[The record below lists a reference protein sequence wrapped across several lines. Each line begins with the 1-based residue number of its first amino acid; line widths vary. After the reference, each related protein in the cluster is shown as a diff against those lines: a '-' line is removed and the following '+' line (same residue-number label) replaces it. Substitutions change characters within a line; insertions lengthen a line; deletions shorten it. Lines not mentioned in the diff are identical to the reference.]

1 MVYYFLMERK
11 VIYFEKPGRDNTG
24 ACLEIVK
31 EAVEVE
37 AYRHVVIASTTGT
50 TGLLFAEELDGLPVQ
65 SVIVTHSS
73 GFKEPN
79 TVEMPEAVRKE
90 IESHGA
96 KVYTGS
102 MLTHSIETS
111 LTSKFSGMY
120 PTLVIANTLR
130 RFGEGVKV
138 CCEIT
143 MMAADAGLVPEGENI
158 LAVAGTAWGADTVL
172 VVRAAASKRF
182 LELRVR
188 EVRAKPLV

>member
-1 MVYYFLMERK
+1 MERK
-11 VIYFEKPGRDNTG
+11 VVYFEKTGRDNTR

-31 EAVEVE
+31 EAVERE
-37 AYRHVVIASTTGT
+37 SYRHVVIASTTGA

-65 SVIVTHSS
+65 TVIVTHSS

-79 TVEMPEAVRKE
+79 TIEMPEAVRAE

-96 KVYTGS
+96 KIYTGS

-120 PTLVIANTLR
+120 PTLIIANTLR

-143 MMAADAGLVPEGENI
+143 MMAADAGMIPEGENI
-158 LAVAGTAWGADTVL
+158 LAVAGTAWGSDTVL
-172 VVRAAASKRF
+172 VIKTAASKRF
-182 LELRVR
+182 LDLRVR
-188 EVRAKPLV
+188 EIRANA

>member
-1 MVYYFLMERK
+1 MERK
-11 VIYFEKPGRDNTG
+11 VFYFEKPGRDNTRS
-24 ACLEIVK
+24 CLEIVK
-31 EAVEVE
+31 DAVELE
-37 AYRHVVIASTTGT
+37 AYRHVVIASTTGA

-65 SVIVTHSS
+65 PVIVTHSS

-79 TVEMPEAVRKE
+79 TVEIPEAVRKE

-96 KVYTGS
+96 KVYIGS

-120 PTLVIANTLR
+120 PTLIIANTLR

-143 MMAADAGLVPEGENI
+143 MMAADAGLIPEGENI
-158 LAVAGTAWGADTVL
+158 LAVAGTAWGSDTVL
-172 VVRAAASKRF
+172 VVKAAASKRF

-188 EVRAKPLV
+188 EVRAKPLG